1 MGRILFGIIGL
12 VVGAI
17 GGTLFGGALLGGSAA
32 GIGIATGMT
41 SGVCSVVMAAT
52 EEGLLTPEEVDQVM
66 ARAAADLGGAVDA
79 TPEATTIAQCEV
91 YMQDLM
97 NGRDG

>member
-1 MGRILFGIIGL
+1 MERVLFGVIGL
-12 VVGAI
+12 AIGAI

-52 EEGLLTPEEVDQVM
+52 EEGLLTPEQVEQVI
-66 ARAAADLGGAVDA
+66 ARAAIDLGGAVDGA
-79 TPEATTIAQCEV
+79 PEAMTVEQCETV
-91 YMQDLM
+91 MQDLM
-97 NGRDG
+97 NSEDG